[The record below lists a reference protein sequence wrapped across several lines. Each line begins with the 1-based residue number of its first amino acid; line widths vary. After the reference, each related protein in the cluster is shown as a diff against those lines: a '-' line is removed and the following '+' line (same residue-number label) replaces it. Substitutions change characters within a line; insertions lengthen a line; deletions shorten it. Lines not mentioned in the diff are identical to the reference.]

1 VIGPDAARQ
10 EAAVPDGKNTA
21 LLGLL
26 LSGIGKNDPAR
37 RGRFIVE
44 TFDNNVLA

>member
-1 VIGPDAARQ
+1 MIGPDAARRRRR
-10 EAAVPDGKNTA
+10 PRRRTTA

-26 LSGIGKNDPAR
+26 LSGIGKKRSAR
-37 RGRFIVE
+37 RSLFIVE